1 MLSKRHESCN
11 LGPKRERWGLE
22 KTREIESDVLFYIN
36 DMNSVLAAQKL
47 FIDNVARK

>member
-1 MLSKRHESCN
+1 MLSKRLESCN

-36 DMNSVLAAQKL
+36 DMNSVLEAQKL